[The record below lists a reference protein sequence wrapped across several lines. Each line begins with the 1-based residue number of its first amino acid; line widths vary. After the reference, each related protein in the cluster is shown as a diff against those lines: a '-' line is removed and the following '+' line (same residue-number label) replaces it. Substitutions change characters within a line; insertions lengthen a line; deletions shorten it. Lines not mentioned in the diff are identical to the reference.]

1 MVRKTL
7 LLLCLVLLA
16 FVFFKPIDSTMISV
30 FSITDSPTVV
40 TKGHYGTSV
49 VVEISFSDKPLLEWL
64 TTVNE
69 PYPLLLLDT
78 DWIKRSPKHMEIIQ
92 KRKLPTGLLGPTD
105 SEDEPLDTDLLK
117 KEVATYEQY
126 FASKPLWFATR
137 NHQYSQSLQK
147 TLFQQQVNILSPSII
162 WQGNKN
168 APSLQK
174 GDFLFISL
182 HENNKVS
189 FSKLNTL
196 LGKSN
201 FISIEENIFGYT
213 IQSKK
218 SP

>member
-1 MVRKTL
+1 MARKTL
-7 LLLCLVLLA
+7 LLLCLMLLA
-16 FVFFKPIDSTMISV
+16 FISFKPTNSTMISV

-40 TKGHYGTSV
+40 TKGHYGMSL
-49 VVEISFSDKPLLEWL
+49 VVEISFSDEPLLEWL
-64 TTVNE
+64 TTVKE

-78 DWIKRSPKHMEIIQ
+78 DWITRSPKHMEMIQ
-92 KRKLPTGLLGPTD
+92 TRKLPTGLLGPMD

-117 KEVATYEQY
+117 KEVAIYEKH

-162 WQGNKN
+162 WQGNKTD
-168 APSLQK
+168 PSLQK

-182 HENNKVS
+182 HENNQVS

-196 LGKSN
+196 LGNNN

>member
-7 LLLCLVLLA
+7 LLLCLILLA
-16 FVFFKPIDSTMISV
+16 FLFIKPINSTMISV
-30 FSITDSPTVV
+30 FRITDSPAIV
-40 TKGHYGTSV
+40 TKGHYGTSL
-49 VVEISFSDKPLLEWL
+49 VVEISFSDEHLLEWL
-64 TTVNE
+64 TALKE

-78 DWIKRSPKHMEIIQ
+78 DWIERSPKHMEVIQ
-92 KRKLPTGLLGPTD
+92 KRKLPTGLLGPVD
-105 SEDEPLDTDLLK
+105 SEDEPLDVNLLK
-117 KEVATYEQY
+117 KEVAIYKKH
-126 FASKPLWFATR
+126 FATEPLWFATR
-137 NHQYSQSLQK
+137 NHHYSQNLQEA
-147 TLFQQQVNILSPSII
+147 LFQKQVNILSPSII
-162 WQGNKN
+162 WQGNKT

-196 LGKSN
+196 LQQNS
-201 FISIEENIFGYT
+201 FMSIEENIFGYT

>member
-1 MVRKTL
+1 
-7 LLLCLVLLA
+7 
-16 FVFFKPIDSTMISV
+16 MISV

-40 TKGHYGTSV
+40 TKGHYGTSL
-49 VVEISFSDKPLLEWL
+49 VVEISFSDEPLLEWL
-64 TTVNE
+64 TTVKE
-69 PYPLLLLDT
+69 PYPLLLLDAA
-78 DWIKRSPKHMEIIQ
+78 WIERSPKHMEIIQ
-92 KRKLPTGLLGPTD
+92 ERKLPTGLLGPVD
-105 SEDEPLDTDLLK
+105 SKEEPLDTNLLK
-117 KEVATYEQY
+117 KEVAIYEKH
-126 FASKPLWFATR
+126 FASEPLWFATR
-137 NHQYSQSLQK
+137 NHQYSQDLQK

-162 WQGNKN
+162 WQGTNA

-196 LGKSN
+196 LEKNN

>member
-1 MVRKTL
+1 MARKTL
-7 LLLCLVLLA
+7 LLLCLMLLA
-16 FVFFKPIDSTMISV
+16 FLFFNPINSTMISV
-30 FSITDSPTVV
+30 FRLTDSPAIV
-40 TKGHYGTSV
+40 TKGHYGTSL
-49 VVEISFSDKPLLEWL
+49 VVEISFSDEHLLEWL
-64 TTVNE
+64 TTLKE

-78 DWIKRSPKHMEIIQ
+78 DWIERSPKHMEVIL
-92 KRKLPTGLLGPTD
+92 KRKIPSGLLGSTN
-105 SEDEPLDTDLLK
+105 SEDESLNVELLN
-117 KEVATYEQY
+117 KEIAIYEKH
-126 FASKPLWFATR
+126 FTSEPLWFTTR

-147 TLFQQQVNILSPSII
+147 TLFQKQINIISPSII
-162 WQGNKN
+162 WQGNKT

-196 LGKSN
+196 LQKNN

-218 SP
+218 TP

>member
-7 LLLCLVLLA
+7 LLLCLILFA
-16 FVFFKPIDSTMISV
+16 FLFFKPINSTMISV
-30 FSITDSPTVV
+30 FSITDSPAVV
-40 TKGHYGTSV
+40 TKGHYGTSL
-49 VVEISFSDKPLLEWL
+49 VVEISFSDEPLLEWL
-64 TTVNE
+64 TTVKE
-69 PYPLLLLDT
+69 PYPLLLLDA
-78 DWIKRSPKHMEIIQ
+78 DWIERSPKHMEIIQ
-92 KRKLPTGLLGPTD
+92 KRKLPTGLLGPVD
-105 SEDEPLDTDLLK
+105 SKEEPLDTNILK
-117 KEVATYEQY
+117 KEVAIYEKH
-126 FASKPLWFATR
+126 FASEPLWFATR
-137 NHQYSQSLQK
+137 NHQYSPDLQK

-162 WQGNKN
+162 WQGTHA

-189 FSKLNTL
+189 FNKLNTL
-196 LGKSN
+196 IEKNN

>member
-7 LLLCLVLLA
+7 LLLCLILLA
-16 FVFFKPIDSTMISV
+16 FVFFKPINSTMISV
-30 FSITDSPTVV
+30 FSITDSPTVI

-49 VVEISFSDKPLLEWL
+49 VVEVSFSDESLLEWL

-92 KRKLPTGLLGPTD
+92 KRKLPTGLLGPMD
-105 SEDEPLDTDLLK
+105 SEDEPLDTNLLK
-117 KEVATYEQY
+117 EEISIYEQH
-126 FASKPLWFATR
+126 FTSKPLWFATR
-137 NHQYSQSLQK
+137 NHQYSQGLQK
-147 TLFQQQVNILSPSII
+147 ALFQQQVNILSPSII
-162 WQGNKN
+162 WQGNKT
-168 APSLQK
+168 APTLQK

-189 FSKLNTL
+189 FSKFNQL
-196 LGKSN
+196 LEKNN